1 METIEELAF
10 DLDDLPLDAFELD
23 DAGLTVESLTDGHG
37 VAAMTLSSSACNC
50 PCLCS
55 CLVPP

>member
-1 METIEELAF
+1 METTEELAF

-23 DAGLTVESLTDGHG
+23 EAGLTVESLTEGHG
-37 VAAMTLSSSACNC
+37 VPGMTLSSSVCAC
-50 PCLCS
+50 PCMCS

>member
-1 METIEELAF
+1 METTEELAF
-10 DLDDLPLDAFELD
+10 DLDGLPLDVFELD

-37 VAAMTLSSSACNC
+37 VPPLTLSSSACTC